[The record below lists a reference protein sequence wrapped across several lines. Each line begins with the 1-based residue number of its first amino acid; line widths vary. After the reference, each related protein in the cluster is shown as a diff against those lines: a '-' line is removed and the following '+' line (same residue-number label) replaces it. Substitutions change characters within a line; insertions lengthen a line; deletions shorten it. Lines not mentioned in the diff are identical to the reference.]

1 MIREFGYIVTTYRGV
16 REEVMTK
23 QKSEFLGDWIMN
35 GKRNKM
41 LIVLLLLVCSA
52 AAQARIK
59 LVALPE
65 RAATV
70 IRLDNPTATLIE
82 EERVLTLQKGLN
94 SVDFSWKGVSI
105 DADSIRL
112 RPLDHPDKVTLL
124 SVSYPPN
131 EAALVWEISSDSDY
145 AETVRISYLLSNID
159 RLITY
164 KAIADKPETYVDLK
178 SFLVLRNFSGEDF
191 DQARVLLDYG
201 EAFEQGIDHEETKRM
216 LFLKADKVPITKVW
230 TFDAARLPWDPQ
242 LLENQNVGIPVSYRI
257 VNDAKSGL
265 GKFALWGGK
274 ARIFQDDGHK
284 STIFL
289 GEDVTGLVPVG
300 EKTELYI
307 GDSRDIV
314 VTQHKMT
321 DSQINI
327 RRNDKNEIIL
337 YDTDEVITAK
347 IENFKDSPAVLT
359 MIQHIPGQW
368 DMEKCNMN
376 YKKKDANTLEF
387 EIELPG
393 RTGKGPAE
401 KELKMHYHRRNVRP

>member
-1 MIREFGYIVTTYRGV
+1 
-16 REEVMTK
+16 
-23 QKSEFLGDWIMN
+23 MN
-35 GKRNKM
+35 GKKM
-41 LIVLLLLVCSA
+41 KLMAILMLLVCVGI
-52 AAQARIK
+52 AQARIK

-70 IRLDNPTATLIE
+70 IRLDNPQWTLIE

-94 SVDFSWKGVSI
+94 KVDFSWKGVSI

-112 RPLDHPDKVTLL
+112 RTLDHPDKVTLL
-124 SVSYPPN
+124 NVSYPPN

-145 AETVRISYLLSNID
+145 AETVRISYLLRNID

-164 KAIADKPETYVDLK
+164 KAIADKAETMVDLK
-178 SFLVLRNFSGEDF
+178 SYLVLRNFSGEDF
-191 DQARVLLDYG
+191 DKARVLLDYG

-216 LFLKADKVPITKVW
+216 LFLKAPKVPITKIW
-230 TFDAARLPWDPQ
+230 TFDAAKLPWDPEK
-242 LLENQNVGIPVSYRI
+242 LENKNVGIPVSYRI

-265 GKFALWGGK
+265 GEFALWGGK
-274 ARIFQDDGHK
+274 ARLFQDDGHE

-314 VTQHKMT
+314 VTQRKMK
-321 DSQINI
+321 DNRINLQ
-327 RRNDKNEIIL
+327 RNNSNKVVL
-337 YDTDEVITAK
+337 YDTDELITAK
-347 IENFKDSPAVLT
+347 IENFKDGPAVLT

-368 DMEKCNMN
+368 DMEKCNMK
-376 YKKKDANTLEF
+376 YKRKNASTLEF
-387 EIELPG
+387 EIKLPA
-393 RTGKGPAE
+393 RTEDGPAV
-401 KELKMHYHRRNVRP
+401 KELSMHYHRRNVRQ

>member
-1 MIREFGYIVTTYRGV
+1 
-16 REEVMTK
+16 
-23 QKSEFLGDWIMN
+23 MN
-35 GKRNKM
+35 GKRMKLM
-41 LIVLLLLVCSA
+41 AILMFLVCVGI
-52 AAQARIK
+52 AQARIK

-70 IRLDNPTATLIE
+70 IRLDNPMATLIE

-94 SVDFSWKGVSI
+94 KVDFSWKGVSI

-112 RPLDHPDKVTLL
+112 RALDHPDDKVILL

-131 EAALVWEISSDSDY
+131 EAALVWDIRSEGDY

-164 KAIADKPETYVDLK
+164 KAVADKPETYVDLK
-178 SFLVLRNFSGEDF
+178 SYLVLRNFSGEDF
-191 DQARVLLDYG
+191 DKASVLLDYG
-201 EAFEQGIDHEETKRM
+201 EAFEQGIDHEETKQM

-230 TFDAARLPWDPQ
+230 TFDAAKLPWDPEK
-242 LLENQNVGIPVSYRI
+242 LENKNVGIPVSYRI
-257 VNDAKSGL
+257 VNEAKSGL
-265 GKFALWGGK
+265 GEFALWGGK
-274 ARIFQDDGHK
+274 ARLFQDDGHE

-314 VTQHKMT
+314 VTQRKMK
-321 DSQINI
+321 DNRINLQKN
-327 RRNDKNEIIL
+327 NDERVIL
-337 YDTDEVITAK
+337 YDTDEIITAK
-347 IENFKDSPAVLT
+347 IENFKDGPAVLT

-368 DMEKCNMN
+368 DMEKCNMK
-376 YKKKDANTLEF
+376 YKRKDASTLEF
-387 EIELPG
+387 EIKLPA
-393 RTGKGPAE
+393 RTEDGPAV
-401 KELKMHYHRRNVRP
+401 KELEMHYHRRNVRP